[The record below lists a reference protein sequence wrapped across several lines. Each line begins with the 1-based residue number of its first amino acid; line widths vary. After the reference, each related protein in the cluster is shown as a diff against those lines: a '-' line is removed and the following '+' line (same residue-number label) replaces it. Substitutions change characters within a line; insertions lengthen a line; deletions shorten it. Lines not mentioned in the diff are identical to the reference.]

1 MMGGLKSFL
10 ARKFLSGK
18 NRNWLFS
25 SLTFMAFAGVII
37 SVMAFVVVQAVM
49 SGFSE
54 DLEKKILGF
63 TAHLTVVLEPGSPD
77 KWVEELSQE
86 KGISQV
92 QRFVEGEAVLS
103 SPEGEMVGVRVRGL
117 SQKQPPQGATLQFHF
132 EEGEGWDQFYHP
144 SDKLP
149 GILIG
154 AELATSLGIVPI
166 LAEKVEL
173 LFPLGDVG
181 PTGEIEPNARFFRV
195 LGTFR
200 SGYYEYDS
208 KYVMIPMEQAQWLFG
223 DQGEEQVAI
232 FLQRPSETGP
242 WKDQL
247 RNREGVSQVKTWQE
261 QHTRLFHALKLERI
275 GMIFVLT
282 LMLLLSSFNI
292 LSLLMMVVFERRRE
306 IAVLR
311 ALGMGGADIG
321 GIFRRAGLWI
331 GLVGGAI
338 GMVGGGGVA
347 LWLNRLHLPLPSTYY
362 LEALPVKLH
371 GGVLLGA
378 WGVSVLLSYL
388 ATYFPGRESRSL
400 PVTEA
405 LTYE

>member
-1 MMGGLKSFL
+1 MGLQSFL
-10 ARKFLSGK
+10 ARKFLAGK
-18 NRNWLFS
+18 NRHWLFS
-25 SLTFMAFAGVII
+25 SLTFMAFAGVIL

-63 TAHLTVVLEPGSPD
+63 SAHLTAVVEPGA
-77 KWVEELSQE
+77 ELPWLEGFSKE
-86 KGISQV
+86 KGVSQV
-92 QRFVEGEAVLS
+92 QRFIEGEAVLS
-103 SPEGEMVGVRVRGL
+103 SPEGEMVGVRVRAPSQDHPPL
-117 SQKQPPQGATLQFHF
+117 SETLEIHF
-132 EEGEGWDQFYHP
+132 EEGEGWDSFYHP
-144 SDKLP
+144 SGELP

-154 AELATSLGIVPI
+154 AELASSLGIVPI
-166 LAEKVEL
+166 LTEKVEL

-181 PTGEIEPNARFFRV
+181 PTGEIEPNARSFRI

-208 KYVMIPMEQAQWLFG
+208 KYVMVPMDQAEWLFG
-223 DQGEEQVAI
+223 EQGENQVA
-232 FLQRPSETGP
+232 FFFQKPSDAQRRKE
-242 WKDQL
+242 QL
-247 RNREGVSQVKTWQE
+247 RNHPGVTHLKTWQE
-261 QHTRLFHALKLERI
+261 QHTRLFNALKLERL

-282 LMLLLSSFNI
+282 LMLLLASFNI
-292 LSLLMMVVFERRRE
+292 LSLLMMVVFERRKE

-331 GLVGGAI
+331 GLLGGA
-338 GMVGGGGVA
+338 VGVAAGAGIA
-347 LWLNRLHLPLPSTYY
+347 LWLSRLHLPLPSTYY

-378 WGVSVLLSYL
+378 LGVAVMLSYL

-400 PVTEA
+400 SVTEA
-405 LTYE
+405 LNYE